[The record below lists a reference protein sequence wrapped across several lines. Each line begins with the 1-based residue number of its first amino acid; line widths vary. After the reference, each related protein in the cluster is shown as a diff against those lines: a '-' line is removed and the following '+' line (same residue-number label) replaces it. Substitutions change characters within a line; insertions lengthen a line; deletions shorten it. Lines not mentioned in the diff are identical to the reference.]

1 MPHVEL
7 CGAPRAAILRPVESP
22 DLRPT
27 GRSGS
32 LPPSPRWTVAAV
44 ARRLGIA
51 PATLRTW
58 ARRYD
63 LGPSEHAAGS
73 HRRYTEADVARLDAM
88 RRLTLDGVPPA
99 EAAQV
104 ARALPPVAEQPRRAA
119 ADADSARHGGGNVLA
134 LPGADAL
141 VRGLGRAA
149 MALDAHTVTRRLQA
163 CVEEHGVLR
172 TWDDVL
178 RPVLVAVGARWAA
191 TGEGVEVEHLLADC
205 VTGVLREVSG
215 RARETPGARPVLLA
229 GAPDE
234 QHALPLHALAAAL
247 AEEGV
252 ATRTLGPAMPGPALR
267 ASVQR
272 TGPAVLFVWSQLA
285 GTADPRVLA
294 DLPVT
299 RPPTAVLVGGPGWD
313 TGRLPSRAVLAVDL
327 PDAVSLT
334 RRALG
339 T

>member
-1 MPHVEL
+1 M
-7 CGAPRAAILRPVESP
+7 
-22 DLRPT
+22 
-27 GRSGS
+27 
-32 LPPSPRWTVAAV
+32 

-63 LGPSEHAAGS
+63 LGPSEHTAGS
-73 HRRYTEADVARLDAM
+73 HRRYTEGDVARLDAM
-88 RRLTLDGVPPA
+88 RRLTLEGVSPA

-104 ARALPPVAEQPRRAA
+104 VRGVPFPPAGPVAPGR
-119 ADADSARHGGGNVLA
+119 SGGGGALA
-134 LPGADAL
+134 LAGADAL
-141 VRGLGRAA
+141 VRGLARAA
-149 MALDAHTVTRRLQA
+149 MALDAPTVLSRLRS
-163 CVEEHGVLR
+163 CVEEYGVLR
-172 TWDDVL
+172 TWEEVL

-205 VTGVLREVSG
+205 VTAVLREVSG
-215 RARETPGARPVLLA
+215 RTEESSGARPVLLA
-229 GAPDE
+229 GAPDD

-247 AEEGV
+247 AEQGI
-252 ATRTLGPAMPGPALR
+252 ASRTLGPAMPGPALR

-285 GTADPRVLA
+285 ATADPQVLV

-313 TGRLPSRAVLAVDL
+313 PDRLPSRATLAVDL
-327 PDAVSLT
+327 PHAVSLT
-334 RRALG
+334 ERALG

>member
-1 MPHVEL
+1 M
-7 CGAPRAAILRPVESP
+7 
-22 DLRPT
+22 
-27 GRSGS
+27 
-32 LPPSPRWTVAAV
+32 

-63 LGPSEHAAGS
+63 LGPSEHVAGS
-73 HRRYTEADVARLDAM
+73 HRRYTDVDLARLEAM
-88 RRLTLDGVPPA
+88 RRLTLEGVSPA

-104 ARALPPVAEQPRRAA
+104 VHATPVAALSTARPDAA
-119 ADADSARHGGGNVLA
+119 ASGPAGRPRVYSPGGGQVLA
-134 LPGADAL
+134 LPGSDAL

-149 MALDAHTVTRRLQA
+149 MALDAHTVTSRIRA
-163 CVEEHGVLR
+163 CVQEYGVLR

-215 RARETPGARPVLLA
+215 GAQEASGARPVLLA

-247 AEEGV
+247 AERAV
-252 ATRTLGPAMPGPALR
+252 ASRTLGPAMPARALHAAVR
-267 ASVQR
+267 R
-272 TGPAVLFVWSQLA
+272 TGPAVLFVWSQLPCS
-285 GTADPRVLA
+285 ADPQALT
-294 DLPVT
+294 DLPLT

-313 TGRLPSRAVLAVDL
+313 PDLLPQRATLALDL
-327 PDAVSLT
+327 PHAVSLAE
-334 RRALG
+334 RALG
-339 T
+339 A